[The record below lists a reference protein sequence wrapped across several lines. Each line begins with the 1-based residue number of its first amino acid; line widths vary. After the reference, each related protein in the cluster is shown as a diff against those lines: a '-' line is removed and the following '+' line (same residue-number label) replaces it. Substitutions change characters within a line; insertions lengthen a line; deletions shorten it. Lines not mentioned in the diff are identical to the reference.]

1 MGFTCDHIIL
11 IAKTFEIWSMEDI
24 RRYIRKGPS
33 FDETELCFPHL
44 HNSSCRKSKI
54 DPTYNL
60 ITNVLLGFASMLTS
74 ILNLLVIIAITHFK
88 KLHTAPNLI
97 ILSLAVSDFLVGLVV
112 IPVDGI
118 KWKICWSLS
127 DLMCVMYYILV
138 SAIFFS
144 SVGNIILLS
153 VDRYV
158 AICQPLHYQNRM
170 TGKVINISICVC
182 WLYAFG
188 YSILFF
194 YGNLMYPGKFKSCEG
209 ECVIY
214 FSKEV
219 DIIMG
224 FVIPFGIIIVL
235 YTTVVIVAVSQV
247 RAMRSH
253 VTAVTSKQKSKRSE
267 IKAVRKL
274 GIVVVVYLACYCPY
288 FFAVYSK
295 TYITILGTPLILI
308 TISIIYLNSCL
319 NPLMYTFL
327 FAWFRKAIKLIVT
340 LQILK
345 PGSSDAIFS

>member
-1 MGFTCDHIIL
+1 MVYGGHQKIYQKRSTLFPYQR
-11 IAKTFEIWSMEDI
+11 MET
-24 RRYIRKGPS
+24 
-33 FDETELCFPHL
+33 DETELCFPHL

-54 DPTYNL
+54 DPTDNL

-97 ILSLAVSDFLVGLVV
+97 LLSLAVSDFLVGLVV

-170 TGKVINISICVC
+170 TGKVINISIC
-182 WLYAFG
+182 
-188 YSILFF
+188 
-194 YGNLMYPGKFKSCEG
+194 
-209 ECVIY
+209 
-214 FSKEV
+214 
-219 DIIMG
+219 
-224 FVIPFGIIIVL
+224 
-235 YTTVVIVAVSQV
+235 
-247 RAMRSH
+247 
-253 VTAVTSKQKSKRSE
+253 
-267 IKAVRKL
+267 
-274 GIVVVVYLACYCPY
+274 
-288 FFAVYSK
+288 
-295 TYITILGTPLILI
+295 TPLILI